1 MLRDVGSDTQR
12 FQGAMDRL
20 SMLLAI
26 EMTREIRLEESP
38 LQTPLA
44 ITAGFTIKDR
54 IGVVPILR
62 AGLALVGAF
71 RGLIPGS
78 TVLHLGMYRDEETAR
93 PVAYYN
99 KLEDAPEVDVAF
111 IVDPMLATGGSA
123 IAAIDALVKKGVS
136 KIVFGCVIAA
146 PEGISAIREQFP
158 NVSIFACS
166 IDEGLNDSN
175 YIVPGLGDAGDRYF
189 GTVL

>member
-1 MLRDVGSDTQR
+1 
-12 FQGAMDRL
+12 MDRL

-26 EMTREIRLEESP
+26 EMTREIRIEESP

-44 ITAGFTIKDR
+44 ITAGFAIKDR

-78 TVLHLGMYRDEETAR
+78 MVLHLGMYRDEETAK

-123 IAAIDALVKKGVS
+123 IAAIDALVKKGVN

-158 NVSIFACS
+158 NVSIYACS

>member
-1 MLRDVGSDTQR
+1 MLRDVGSDTQS

-20 SMLLAI
+20 STFLAI

-38 LQTPLA
+38 VQTPLA
-44 ITAGFTIKDR
+44 TTAGFTIKDR

-62 AGLALVGAF
+62 AGLGLVGAF
-71 RGLIPGS
+71 RALIPGL
-78 TVLHLGMYRDEETAR
+78 TVLHLGMYRDEETAQ
-93 PVAYYN
+93 PVDYYN

-123 IAAIDALVKKGVS
+123 VAAIDALVKKGVNR
-136 KIVFGCVIAA
+136 IVFGCVIAA

-158 NVSIFACS
+158 KVKIFACS
-166 IDEGLNDSN
+166 IDEGLNDKN

>member
-1 MLRDVGSDTQR
+1 MSVVIELDHVIVKHYVSVLRDVGSDTQS

-20 SMLLAI
+20 STLLAI

-44 ITAGFTIKDR
+44 MTAGFTIKDR

-71 RGLIPGS
+71 LGLIPGS
-78 TVLHLGMYRDEETAR
+78 TVLHLGMYRDEETAQ

-111 IVDPMLATGGSA
+111 IVDPMLAT
-123 IAAIDALVKKGVS
+123 
-136 KIVFGCVIAA
+136 
-146 PEGISAIREQFP
+146 
-158 NVSIFACS
+158 
-166 IDEGLNDSN
+166 
-175 YIVPGLGDAGDRYF
+175 
-189 GTVL
+189 

>member
-1 MLRDVGSDTQR
+1 
-12 FQGAMDRL
+12 MDRL
-20 SMLLAI
+20 STLLAI

-44 ITAGFTIKDR
+44 MTAGFTIKDR

-71 RGLIPGS
+71 LGLIPGS
-78 TVLHLGMYRDEETAR
+78 TVLHLGMYRDEETAQ

-123 IAAIDALVKKGVS
+123 IAAIDALVKKGVN

-158 NVSIFACS
+158 NVRIFACS

>member
-1 MLRDVGSDTQR
+1 MLRDVGSDTQS

-20 SMLLAI
+20 STLLAI

-44 ITAGFTIKDR
+44 MTAGFTIKDR

-71 RGLIPGS
+71 LGLIPGS
-78 TVLHLGMYRDEETAR
+78 TVLHLGMYRDEETAQ

-99 KLEDAPEVDVAF
+99 NLEDAPEVDVAF

-123 IAAIDALVKKGVS
+123 IAAIDALVKKGVN

-158 NVSIFACS
+158 NVRIFACS

>member
-44 ITAGFTIKDR
+44 ITAGFAIKDR

-78 TVLHLGMYRDEETAR
+78 MVLHLGMYRDEETAK

-99 KLEDAPEVDVAF
+99 KLEDAPEVVND
-111 IVDPMLATGGSA
+111 DPYGQGWIIKIEVTKA
-123 IAAIDALVKKGVS
+123 KGEKCPRCW
-136 KIVFGCVIAA
+136 KIFETKC
-146 PEGISAIREQFP
+146 
-158 NVSIFACS
+158 
-166 IDEGLNDSN
+166 
-175 YIVPGLGDAGDRYF
+175 DRCQ
-189 GTVL
+189 TILKD